1 MCAKKRAAAA
11 RREYIREECIM
22 EYFNLFDFT
31 LTDDEMADIAKTDK
45 NVRYYTATK
54 QMLQGYLAMAPDFDS
69 QE

>member
-1 MCAKKRAAAA
+1 
-11 RREYIREECIM
+11 M

>member
-1 MCAKKRAAAA
+1 MGNIVIPGSKSEAHIKD
-11 RREYIREECIM
+11 
-22 EYFNLFDFT
+22 NLNIFDFT